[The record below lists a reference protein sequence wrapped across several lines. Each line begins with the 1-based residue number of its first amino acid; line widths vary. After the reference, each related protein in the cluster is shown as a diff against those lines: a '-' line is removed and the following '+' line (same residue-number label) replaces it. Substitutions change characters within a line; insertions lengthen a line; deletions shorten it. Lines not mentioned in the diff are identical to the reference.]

1 MKKYKIIRV
10 ANVPGALSV
19 ILKGQLNYI
28 NNKPDFEL
36 IGVSAPGDE
45 LNILSAQE
53 GINVKGLK
61 MERGISPLKD
71 FVSIINLYFFLL
83 KEKPLIIH
91 SHTPKAGLVSMI
103 AGFLARVPIRIH
115 TFTGLIFPSKKGF
128 FQKVLIFFDKLIC
141 FCATNIYPEG
151 EGVRRDLIQY
161 SITKKNLKVLANGN
175 INGIDIKQFSLE
187 NFDTQTITLIRS
199 NLKFSSEDIIFLFV
213 GRILKDKGVDEL
225 VNAFLKINQKY
236 NNSKLLIVGSFE
248 DEINPVSEFTKQ
260 EIISNNNITYVG
272 FQIDVRQFFAI
283 ADVFILP
290 SYREGFPNVVLQAG
304 AMELPSI
311 VTNINGSNEIIKDEF
326 NGLIIEPQNENHLYF
341 AIERYILDN
350 NLRNNHKQKIR
361 QNIIQKYNQKDVWN
375 ATIEEYHNIINE
387 YYSNNLK

>member
-36 IGVSAPGDE
+36 IGVSLPGDD

-61 MERGISPLKD
+61 MERGISPIKD

-128 FQKVLIFFDKLIC
+128 FQKVLIFFDKVIC

-151 EGVRRDLIQY
+151 SGVRKDLVKY
-161 SITKKNLKVLANGN
+161 NITNKNLKVLANGN
-175 INGIDIKQFSLE
+175 INGIDTNYFCLE
-187 NFDTQTITLIRS
+187 NLDNEEKRLLRLNLGIT
-199 NLKFSSEDIIFLFV
+199 NNDIVFLFV
-213 GRILKDKGVDEL
+213 GRIVKDKGVEEL

-236 NNSKLLIVGSFE
+236 NQTKLLIVGGFE
-248 DEINPVSEFTKQ
+248 DNINPVSKIIKY
-260 EIISNNNITYVG
+260 EILNNNKITYVG
-272 FQIDVRQFFAI
+272 FQRDVRIFFAI

-311 VTNINGSNEIIKDEF
+311 VTDINGSNEIISDGY
-326 NGLIIEPQNENHLYF
+326 NGLIIESQNENELF
-341 AIERYILDN
+341 NAIEKFILDM
-350 NLRNNHKQKIR
+350 NLRINQKQKIR
-361 QNIIQKYNQKDVWN
+361 ENIIQKFSQKEVWS
-375 ATIEEYHNIINE
+375 ATINEYYNIINE
-387 YYSNNLK
+387 YYSKILK

>member
-1 MKKYKIIRV
+1 MKNHKIIRV

-19 ILKGQLNYI
+19 ILKGQLNHI
-28 NNKPDFEL
+28 NSHPDFEI
-36 IGVSAPGDE
+36 IGVSIPGGE
-45 LNILSAQE
+45 LDKLSVQE
-53 GINVKGLK
+53 GIRIKGLTMK
-61 MERGISPLKD
+61 RGISPFRD
-71 FVSIINLYFFLL
+71 IFSIINLSIFLL

-103 AGFLARVPIRIH
+103 AGFLTRVPIRIH
-115 TFTGLIFPSKKGF
+115 TFTGLIFPAKRGF
-128 FQKVLIFFDKLIC
+128 FKKVLIFFDKLIC

-151 EGVRRDLIQY
+151 EGVRKDLIQY
-161 SITKKNLKVLANGN
+161 SITQKNLKVLANGN
-175 INGIDIKQFSLE
+175 INGIDINQFSLE

-199 NLKFSSEDIIFLFV
+199 NLNFSSEDIIFLFV

-260 EIISNNNITYVG
+260 EIINNNKITYVG

-326 NGLIIEPQNENHLYF
+326 NGLIIEPQNENHLYI

-350 NLRNNHKQKIR
+350 NLRNNHKKKIR

-387 YYSNNLK
+387 YYSNN

>member
-1 MKKYKIIRV
+1 LKKFKIIRV

-19 ILKGQLNYI
+19 ILKGQLNHI
-28 NNKPDFEL
+28 NSKPNFEL
-36 IGVSAPGDE
+36 IGVSTPNHE
-45 LNILSAQE
+45 LNNLSVQE
-53 GINVKGLK
+53 GIRVKGLK
-61 MERGISPLKD
+61 MERGISPFRD
-71 FVSIINLYFFLL
+71 IVSIINLFIFLL

-91 SHTPKAGLVSMI
+91 SHTPKAGLVSML

-115 TFTGLIFPSKKGF
+115 TFTGLIFPAKRGF

-187 NFDTQTITLIRS
+187 NFDTQTITLIKS
-199 NLKFSSEDIIFLFV
+199 NLNFSSEDIIFLFV

-236 NNSKLLIVGSFE
+236 KNSKLLIVGSFE

-260 EIISNNNITYVG
+260 EIINNNKITYVG

-350 NLRNNHKQKIR
+350 NED
-361 QNIIQKYNQKDVWN
+361 IIY
-375 ATIEEYHNIINE
+375 IEMLEKEI
-387 YYSNNLK
+387 KG

>member
-1 MKKYKIIRV
+1 MKKFKIIRV

-28 NNKPDFEL
+28 NSKPNFEL
-36 IGVSAPGDE
+36 IGVSTPNHE
-45 LNILSAQE
+45 LSNLSVQE
-53 GINVKGLK
+53 GIRVKGLK
-61 MERGISPLKD
+61 MERGISPFRD
-71 FVSIINLYFFLL
+71 IVSIINLFIFLL

-91 SHTPKAGLVSMI
+91 SHTPKAGLISML

-115 TFTGLIFPSKKGF
+115 TFTGLIFPAKRGF

-260 EIISNNNITYVG
+260 EIINNNNITYVG

>member
-36 IGVSAPGDE
+36 IGVSTPGDE
-45 LNILSAQE
+45 LNILSTQE

-83 KEKPLIIH
+83 KQKPLIIH

-128 FQKVLIFFDKLIC
+128 FQKVLIFFDKVIC

-151 EGVRRDLIQY
+151 AGVRKDLVKY
-161 SITKKNLKVLANGN
+161 NITSKNLKVLANGN
-175 INGIDIKQFSLE
+175 INGIDTNYFCLE
-187 NFDTQTITLIRS
+187 NLDNEEKRLLRLNLSIT
-199 NLKFSSEDIIFLFV
+199 NNDIVFLFV
-213 GRILKDKGVDEL
+213 GRIVKDKGVEEL

-236 NNSKLLIVGSFE
+236 NQTKLLIVGGFE
-248 DEINPVSEFTKQ
+248 DNINPVSKMIKY
-260 EIISNNNITYVG
+260 EILNNNKITYVG
-272 FQIDVRQFFAI
+272 FQRDVRIFFAM

-311 VTNINGSNEIIKDEF
+311 VTDINGSNEIIIDGY
-326 NGLIIEPQNENHLYF
+326 NGLIIESQNENELF
-341 AIERYILDN
+341 NAIEKFILDM
-350 NLRNNHKQKIR
+350 NLRINKKQKIR
-361 QNIIQKYNQKDVWN
+361 ENIIQKFNQKEVWT
-375 ATIEEYHNIINE
+375 ATINEYYTIINE
-387 YYSNNLK
+387 YYSKI

>member
-36 IGVSAPGDE
+36 IGVSTPGDE

-128 FQKVLIFFDKLIC
+128 FQKVLIFFDKVIC

-151 EGVRRDLIQY
+151 AGVRKDLVKY
-161 SITKKNLKVLANGN
+161 NITNKNLKVLANGN
-175 INGIDIKQFSLE
+175 INGIDTNYFCLE
-187 NFDTQTITLIRS
+187 NLDKEEKSLLRLNLSIT
-199 NLKFSSEDIIFLFV
+199 NNDIVFLFV
-213 GRILKDKGVDEL
+213 GRIVKDKGVEEL

-236 NNSKLLIVGSFE
+236 NQTKLLIVGGFE
-248 DEINPVSEFTKQ
+248 DNINPVSTMVKY
-260 EIISNNNITYVG
+260 EILNNNKIIYVG
-272 FQIDVRQFFAI
+272 LQRDVRIFFAM

-304 AMELPSI
+304 SMELPSI
-311 VTNINGSNEIIKDEF
+311 VTDINGSNEIIIDGY
-326 NGLIIEPQNENHLYF
+326 NGLIIESQNENELF
-341 AIERYILDN
+341 NAIEKFILDM
-350 NLRNNHKQKIR
+350 NLRINQKQKIR
-361 QNIIQKYNQKDVWN
+361 ENIIQKFNQKEVWT
-375 ATIEEYHNIINE
+375 ATINEYYTIINE
-387 YYSNNLK
+387 YYSKI

>member
-1 MKKYKIIRV
+1 LANKFKIIRV

-28 NNKPDFEL
+28 NTNSDFEL
-36 IGVSAPGDE
+36 IGVSIPGDE
-45 LNILSAQE
+45 LNELSIQE
-53 GINVKGLK
+53 GIRVKGLT
-61 MERGISPLKD
+61 MERGISPFRD
-71 FVSIINLYFFLL
+71 ICSIINLYIFLL

-115 TFTGLIFPSKKGF
+115 TFTGLIFPAKKGF
-128 FQKVLIFFDKLIC
+128 LKYLLIFFDKVIC
-141 FCATNIYPEG
+141 YCSTNIYPEG
-151 EGVRRDLIQY
+151 VGVRNDLIKY
-161 SITKKNLKVLANGN
+161 NITNKSLKVLANGN
-175 INGIDIKQFSLE
+175 INGIDTKYFSLE
-187 NFDTQTITLIRS
+187 NLNKVIVTNLRS
-199 NLKFSSEDIIFLFV
+199 DLNFISEDIVFLFV
-213 GRILKDKGVDEL
+213 GRIVKDKGVNEL
-225 VNAFLKINQKY
+225 VKAFLKINQKY
-236 NNSKLLIVGSFE
+236 KNSKLLIVGSFE

-260 EIISNNNITYVG
+260 EIINNNKITYVG

-290 SYREGFPNVVLQAG
+290 SFREGFPNVVLQAG

-387 YYSNNLK
+387 YYSNN

>member
-36 IGVSAPGDE
+36 IGVSTPGDE
-45 LNILSAQE
+45 LNILSTQE

-83 KEKPLIIH
+83 KQKPLIIH

-128 FQKVLIFFDKLIC
+128 FQKVLIFFDKVIC

-151 EGVRRDLIQY
+151 AGVRKDLVKY
-161 SITKKNLKVLANGN
+161 NITSKNLKVLANGN
-175 INGIDIKQFSLE
+175 INGIDTNYFCLE
-187 NFDTQTITLIRS
+187 NLDNEEKRLLRLNLSIT
-199 NLKFSSEDIIFLFV
+199 NNDIVFLFV
-213 GRILKDKGVDEL
+213 GRIVKDKGVEEL

-236 NNSKLLIVGSFE
+236 NQTKLLIVGGFE
-248 DEINPVSEFTKQ
+248 DNINPVSKMIKY
-260 EIISNNNITYVG
+260 EILNNNKITYVG
-272 FQIDVRQFFAI
+272 FQRDVRIFFAM

-311 VTNINGSNEIIKDEF
+311 VTDINGSNEIIIDGY
-326 NGLIIEPQNENHLYF
+326 NGLIIESQNENELF
-341 AIERYILDN
+341 NAIEKFILKMRMN
-350 NLRNNHKQKIR
+350 FLML
-361 QNIIQKYNQKDVWN
+361 
-375 ATIEEYHNIINE
+375 
-387 YYSNNLK
+387 LKSSF

>member
-1 MKKYKIIRV
+1 LKNHKIIRV

-19 ILKGQLNYI
+19 ILKGQLNHI
-28 NNKPDFEL
+28 NSHPDFEI
-36 IGVSAPGDE
+36 IGVSIPGGE
-45 LNILSAQE
+45 LDKLSVQE
-53 GINVKGLK
+53 GIRIKGLTMK
-61 MERGISPLKD
+61 RGISPFRD
-71 FVSIINLYFFLL
+71 IFSIINLSIFLL

-103 AGFLARVPIRIH
+103 AGFLTRVPIRIH
-115 TFTGLIFPSKKGF
+115 TFTGLIFPAKRGF
-128 FQKVLIFFDKLIC
+128 FKKVLIFFDKLIC

-151 EGVRRDLIQY
+151 EGVRKDLIQY
-161 SITKKNLKVLANGN
+161 SITQKNLKVLANGN
-175 INGIDIKQFSLE
+175 INGIDINQFSLE

-199 NLKFSSEDIIFLFV
+199 NLNFSSEDIIFLFV

-260 EIISNNNITYVG
+260 EIINNNKITYVG

-326 NGLIIEPQNENHLYF
+326 NGLIIEPQNENHLYI

-350 NLRNNHKQKIR
+350 NLRNNHKKKIR

-387 YYSNNLK
+387 YYSNN

>member
-36 IGVSAPGDE
+36 IGVSTPGDE
-45 LNILSAQE
+45 LNILSTQE

-128 FQKVLIFFDKLIC
+128 FQKVLIFFDKVIC

-151 EGVRRDLIQY
+151 AGVRKDLVKY
-161 SITKKNLKVLANGN
+161 NITSKNLKVLANGN
-175 INGIDIKQFSLE
+175 INGIDTNYFCLE
-187 NFDTQTITLIRS
+187 NLDNEEKRLLRLNLSIT
-199 NLKFSSEDIIFLFV
+199 NNDIVFLFV
-213 GRILKDKGVDEL
+213 GRIVKDKGVEEL

-236 NNSKLLIVGSFE
+236 NQTKLLIVGGFE
-248 DEINPVSEFTKQ
+248 DNINPVSKMIKY
-260 EIISNNNITYVG
+260 EILNNNKITYVG
-272 FQIDVRQFFAI
+272 FQRDVRIFFAM

-311 VTNINGSNEIIKDEF
+311 VTDINGSNEIIIDGY
-326 NGLIIEPQNENHLYF
+326 NGLIIESQNENELF
-341 AIERYILDN
+341 NAIEKFILDM
-350 NLRNNHKQKIR
+350 NLRINKKQKIR
-361 QNIIQKYNQKDVWN
+361 ENIIQKFNQKEVWT
-375 ATIEEYHNIINE
+375 ATINEYYTIINE
-387 YYSNNLK
+387 YYSKI

>member
-1 MKKYKIIRV
+1 LKKYKIIRV

-36 IGVSAPGDE
+36 IGVSTPGDE

-128 FQKVLIFFDKLIC
+128 FQKVLIFFDKVIC

-151 EGVRRDLIQY
+151 AGVRKDLVKY
-161 SITKKNLKVLANGN
+161 NITNKNLKVLANGN
-175 INGIDIKQFSLE
+175 INGIDTNYFCLE
-187 NFDTQTITLIRS
+187 NLDKEEKSLLRLNLSIT
-199 NLKFSSEDIIFLFV
+199 NNDIVFLFV
-213 GRILKDKGVDEL
+213 GRIVKDKGVEEL

-236 NNSKLLIVGSFE
+236 NQTKLLIVGGFE
-248 DEINPVSEFTKQ
+248 DNINPVSTMVKY
-260 EIISNNNITYVG
+260 EILNNNKIIYVG
-272 FQIDVRQFFAI
+272 LQRDVRIFFAM

-304 AMELPSI
+304 SMELPSI
-311 VTNINGSNEIIKDEF
+311 VTDINGSNEIIIDGY
-326 NGLIIEPQNENHLYF
+326 NGLIIESQNENELF
-341 AIERYILDN
+341 NAIEKFILDM
-350 NLRNNHKQKIR
+350 NLRINQKQKIR
-361 QNIIQKYNQKDVWN
+361 ENIIQKFNQKEVWT
-375 ATIEEYHNIINE
+375 ATINEYYTIINE
-387 YYSNNLK
+387 YYSKI